1 MSSWRMVNKM
11 FEKLRKQKKAPIK
24 GVRMNN
30 IVVVDADSS
39 AALHP
44 NQRVMIVKPTDVPIY
59 SRITGERL
67 GNAER
72 VIGLGTVYAR
82 GDKVSVIINNP
93 SRHPKAKVARQYK
106 PVRTPNSTVRMLRR
120 QPPSKEDK
128 VIIQPILE

>member
-1 MSSWRMVNKM
+1 M
-11 FEKLRKQKKAPIK
+11 FEKLRKQKKTPIK

-44 NQRVMIVKPTDVPIY
+44 NQRVMVVKPTDVPIY

-72 VIGLGTVYAR
+72 VIGLGTVYVR

-93 SRHPKAKVARQYK
+93 SSHSKAKVTAKVARQYK
-106 PVRTPNSTVRMLRR
+106 PVRTPNITVRMLRR